1 MSESRRYQ
9 RLREEMGCG
18 TGGIVRVPGMQQ
30 VAPPSAYLPEELLN
44 PTKPDRAANPFVE
57 WVCQVPSSRGFA
69 NLLQLATRKQLWLD
83 FQ

>member
-30 VAPPSAYLPEELLN
+30 VAPPRAYIPEELIG
-44 PTKPDRAANPFVE
+44 PTKPYRAANPFPEYVTP
-57 WVCQVPSSRGFA
+57 CNFSQMFC
-69 NLLQLATRKQLWLD
+69 
-83 FQ
+83 